1 MRRGIPLLDALKM
14 RQRHNGEEA
23 CSSPPCQKRNDMTRR
38 GIYPSSLCRNNKNT
52 TRRGITL
59 PTVSEDEKNE
69 RYVPYYWGWARRLF
83 PCPRYPLHHA
93 FSVVLFILW
102 RTRVEG
108 GGGGEGEDGEG
119 EGGWLAIAVELL
131 PSSPL
136 VTKWEITHV
145 MGHGAGNPKPVPRV
159 RVFWGY
165 GIPNPYPYPRE
176 TRSKTR
182 DIP

>member
-1 MRRGIPLLDALKM
+1 M
-14 RQRHNGEEA
+14 
-23 CSSPPCQKRNDMTRR
+23 
-38 GIYPSSLCRNNKNT
+38 
-52 TRRGITL
+52 
-59 PTVSEDEKNE
+59 
-69 RYVPYYWGWARRLF
+69 
-83 PCPRYPLHHA
+83 
-93 FSVVLFILW
+93 LFILW

-108 GGGGEGEDGEG
+108 GGGGEG

-145 MGHGAGNPKPVPRV
+145 TGHGAGNPKPVPRV
-159 RVFWGY
+159 WVFWGY

-176 TRSKTR
+176 TRGKTR